1 MAVRRL
7 KVKES
12 AGRLRPV
19 RKSLKES
26 VRFPDLDE
34 RAMALYDARDYRG
47 FSQFTDDE
55 LAKLASMCYTTQDNP
70 WGRAY
75 DDEVFDEIANR
86 DTYDEIHAAGKRYA
100 GIVES
105 RTRRPSRRSMKE
117 ARYELSPQ
125 YDSRKSFYGKAHV
138 VTDTDGTETLYSYN
152 TPVVEIKD
160 GKVKL
165 LPMWDSSMTT
175 LRHVKEFLQQR
186 GFSTGS
192 KSQIAKMYGESVNRR
207 SHRKMKEWVDGADFS
222 DSVFVGY
229 RLGEKF
235 YEGELDSSLTWAL
248 IDLFKRDERALDDI
262 ADYLAECGID
272 DVYRNDPKEVAATFV
287 EMIFYDA
294 MDGHDVFDP
303 LDFEIFLKDEEVSES
318 VNRRSRI
325 ARKPMTRRESIARK
339 GIRRNLKKKNIR

>member
-12 AGRLRPV
+12 AERLRPV

-55 LAKLASMCYTTQDNP
+55 LAKLASMCYMTQDNP

-105 RTRRPSRRSMKE
+105 HTRRPSRRSMKE

-207 SHRKMKEWVDGADFS
+207 S
-222 DSVFVGY
+222 
-229 RLGEKF
+229 
-235 YEGELDSSLTWAL
+235 
-248 IDLFKRDERALDDI
+248 
-262 ADYLAECGID
+262 
-272 DVYRNDPKEVAATFV
+272 
-287 EMIFYDA
+287 
-294 MDGHDVFDP
+294 
-303 LDFEIFLKDEEVSES
+303 
-318 VNRRSRI
+318 RI
-325 ARKPMTRRESIARK
+325 ARKPITKRESIARK
-339 GIRRNLKKKNIR
+339 GINRNLKKKNIR